1 MASGEVSRLYVSI
14 GTNLSGLTTGLSKA
28 FGAVSG
34 FAKQVGAVA
43 IGNIMSKGIGGAFSL
58 VANNFG
64 SSIENASALNETLSK
79 TDVLLGD
86 TADSAK
92 NFAKELEMKGLGN
105 QAQILESYLGTVNQL
120 TNQGIGKEIAQ
131 NMAEKVEARVAD
143 LSSQDNIDSKQIRE
157 NLASA
162 MAGEFTIL
170 RKYGVDASAEEQ
182 QASGKTRADYVIDKF
197 LKKTQRA
204 EGDFERTKY
213 GFANLGRA
221 ADTKTNAA
229 SARIGQDLLIVGQA
243 FQYFRGR
250 FMDTIMQVANGG
262 AFKQLGEHLY
272 TAFSYLSFAADAIIQ
287 PMVTA
292 LTNAAASIAGFA
304 ARIVP
309 YLVNAS
315 DTWQI
320 LVNKISLA
328 FLSIW
333 EALTSLASKLTLGLV
348 EKQDMGGAKQVL
360 RDENAQAQARI
371 DASKAAMDAQVADL
385 KTKFTADTGSKTG
398 PGALGAMQQPVSTAM
413 KASSHAFSSLL
424 SGVFG
429 QKPDKQLAVLE
440 RIATNT
446 APKETGVQSVTTKTT
461 LASDR
466 GGLKTAFGV

>member
-1 MASGEVSRLYVSI
+1 
-14 GTNLSGLTTGLSKA
+14 
-28 FGAVSG
+28 
-34 FAKQVGAVA
+34 
-43 IGNIMSKGIGGAFSL
+43 
-58 VANNFG
+58 
-64 SSIENASALNETLSK
+64 
-79 TDVLLGD
+79 
-86 TADSAK
+86 
-92 NFAKELEMKGLGN
+92 
-105 QAQILESYLGTVNQL
+105 
-120 TNQGIGKEIAQ
+120 
-131 NMAEKVEARVAD
+131 
-143 LSSQDNIDSKQIRE
+143 
-157 NLASA
+157 
-162 MAGEFTIL
+162 
-170 RKYGVDASAEEQ
+170 
-182 QASGKTRADYVIDKF
+182 
-197 LKKTQRA
+197 
-204 EGDFERTKY
+204 
-213 GFANLGRA
+213 
-221 ADTKTNAA
+221 
-229 SARIGQDLLIVGQA
+229 
-243 FQYFRGR
+243 
-250 FMDTIMQVANGG
+250 MDTIMQVANGG

-348 EKQDMGGAKQVL
+348 EKQDMGGAKQIL

-440 RIATNT
+440 RIAQNT
-446 APKETGVQSVTTKTT
+446 SPKETGVQSVTTKTT

>member
-1 MASGEVSRLYVSI
+1 MASGEISKLYVSI
-14 GTNLSGLTTGLSKA
+14 GTNLSGLTAGLSKA
-28 FGAVSG
+28 FGEIKKFGVDV
-34 FAKQVGAVA
+34 AKHAL
-43 IGNIMSKGIGGAFSL
+43 GNIVSAGMSKAFS
-58 VANNFG
+58 AITNGFSN
-64 SSIENASALNETLSK
+64 SIENASSLNETLSK

-92 NFAKELEMKGLGN
+92 KFAKEMEMRGLGS
-105 QAQILESYLGTVNQL
+105 QQKVLESYLGTVNQL
-120 TNQGIGKEIAQ
+120 TNQGVDKKRAQ
-131 NMAEKVEARVAD
+131 ELAEASERRVAD
-143 LSSQDNIDSKQIRE
+143 VASQDNADPDQVRRD
-157 NLASA
+157 LAA
-162 MAGEFTIL
+162 AQAGEFQVL
-170 RKYGVDASAEEQ
+170 RKYGVDLSAEEQ
-182 QASGKTRADYVIDKF
+182 QASGKSRSEYVIDKF
-197 LKKTQRA
+197 MARTQRA
-204 EGDFERTKY
+204 QGDFERTKY
-213 GFANLGRA
+213 GYANLGRA
-221 ADTKTNAA
+221 ADTKTTAV

-250 FMDTIMQVANGG
+250 FMDTIMQLANGG

-272 TAFSYLSFAADAIIQ
+272 TAFSYIGIAAEALIQ

-292 LTNAAASIAGFA
+292 LTSAASSVAGFA
-304 ARIVP
+304 ASIVP

-320 LVNKISLA
+320 LTNKISIV

-333 EALTSLASKLTLGLV
+333 ETLTSVANKLTLGLV
-348 EKQDMGGAKQVL
+348 EKQDMGGAKQIL

-371 DASKAAMDAQVADL
+371 DASKAAMDAQVNDL
-385 KTKFTADTGSKTG
+385 KAKFTADTGSKTG

-440 RIATNT
+440 RIAQNT
-446 APKETGVQSVTTKTT
+446 SPKDTGVQSVTSKTT

-466 GGLKTAFGV
+466 GGFKTAFGV

>member
-1 MASGEVSRLYVSI
+1 MAGEISKLYVSI
-14 GTNLSGLTTGLSKA
+14 GTNLSGLMAGLSKA
-28 FGAVSG
+28 FGEIKKFGVDVAKHALGDLVSAGMTQAFSTITNG
-34 FAKQVGAVA
+34 FA
-43 IGNIMSKGIGGAFSL
+43 NSL
-58 VANNFG
+58 
-64 SSIENASALNETLSK
+64 ENASTLNETLSK

-105 QAQILESYLGTVNQL
+105 QAQILESYMGTVNQL
-120 TNQGIGKEIAQ
+120 TNQGIGKQIAQ

-162 MAGEFTIL
+162 MAGEFQIL
-170 RKYGVDASAEEQ
+170 RKYGVDASAEDQ
-182 QASGKTRADYVIDKF
+182 AASGKTRAEYVIDKF
-197 LKKTQRA
+197 MAKTQRA
-204 EGDFERTKY
+204 QGDFDRTKY

-221 ADTKTNAA
+221 ADTKTTAV

-250 FMDTIMQVANGG
+250 FMDTIMQVADGG

-272 TAFSYLSFAADAIIQ
+272 TAFSYISIAADALIQ

-292 LTNAAASIAGFA
+292 LTNAASSVAGFA
-304 ARIVP
+304 ASIVP

-315 DTWQI
+315 NTWQI
-320 LVNKISLA
+320 LTNKISIV

-333 EALTSLASKLTLGLV
+333 ETLTSVANKLTLGLV
-348 EKQDMGGAKQVL
+348 EKQDMGGAKQIL

-371 DASKAAMDAQVADL
+371 DASKAAMDAQVNDL
-385 KTKFTADTGSKTG
+385 KAKFTADTGSKTG

-440 RIATNT
+440 RIAQNT
-446 APKETGVQSVTTKTT
+446 SPKDTGVQSVTSKTT

-466 GGLKTAFGV
+466 GGFKTAFGV